1 MGGRRGWLTGLAAT
15 LAPLAVGALLA
26 VGWQA
31 VGPPRQPM
39 RFLPRAAAHYGA
51 RTTAADTSQ
60 TSSRNV
66 TADPG
71 QPAVP
76 LLGASGRGAH
86 RPPAL
91 AKQAKDGLA
100 KGHGHKSQKPG
111 RGIVLRHQPAGQR
124 RARGHGRREH
134 TGPQRTTPQ
143 KTAHVPPAVPE
154 KTKNK
159 NPERIVV
166 TVSPA
171 ASRTQ
176 G

>member
-1 MGGRRGWLTGLAAT
+1 MGGRRGWLAGLAAT
-15 LAPLAVGALLA
+15 LAPLAVGAVLA

-31 VGPPRQPM
+31 MGPPRQPI

-76 LLGASGRGAH
+76 LLSASGRHAH
-86 RPPAL
+86 RPPEV
-91 AKQAKDGLA
+91 AKHATDGLV
-100 KGHGHKSQKPG
+100 KGPGHKGQKVG
-111 RGIVLRHQPAGQR
+111 RRIALRHQPAGQR
-124 RARGHGRREH
+124 HARGHGKRAH
-134 TGPQRTTPQ
+134 TVPQ
-143 KTAHVPPAVPE
+143 KPALQKPAHKHPAGPE

-171 ASRTQ
+171 PSRTQ

>member
-1 MGGRRGWLTGLAAT
+1 MRGRRGWLTGLAAT

-31 VGPPRQPM
+31 MGPPKQPIG
-39 RFLPRAAAHYGA
+39 FVPRAAAHYGA

-76 LLGASGRGAH
+76 LLGPSGRGAR
-86 RPPAL
+86 RPPEWARL
-91 AKQAKDGLA
+91 ATDGLA
-100 KGHGHKSQKPG
+100 KGHGHEGREPG
-111 RGIVLRHQPAGQR
+111 RGVALRHQPPGQR
-124 RARGHGRREH
+124 HKRGHGKQEH
-134 TGPQRTTPQ
+134 AVPQ
-143 KTAHVPPAVPE
+143 KTASQKTAPVPPAVTE
-154 KTKNK
+154 KNKNK
-159 NPERIVV
+159 NPERAVV
-166 TVSPA
+166 TVTPA
-171 ASRTQ
+171 PSRTM

>member
-31 VGPPRQPM
+31 VGPPKQPI
-39 RFLPRAAAHYGA
+39 RFLPRAAAHYGG

-76 LLGASGRGAH
+76 LISASGRGAH
-86 RPPAL
+86 RPPEL
-91 AKQAKDGLA
+91 AKHAKDRLGQ
-100 KGHGHKSQKPG
+100 GHGHKNQKPV

-124 RARGHGRREH
+124 HARGHGKREH
-134 TGPQRTTPQ
+134 TVPK
-143 KTAHVPPAVPE
+143 KTAPQTAAHKHSAVPE

-166 TVSPA
+166 TVTPA
-171 ASRTQ
+171 PSRTQ

>member
-31 VGPPRQPM
+31 MGPPKQPM
-39 RFLPRAAAHYGA
+39 RFLPRAAAHYGS

-76 LLGASGRGAH
+76 LLRASGRRAH
-86 RPPAL
+86 RPPEL
-91 AKQAKDGLA
+91 AKHAKDGLA
-100 KGHGHKSQKPG
+100 RANGHKDPAPG

-124 RARGHGRREH
+124 HARGHGKREH
-134 TGPQRTTPQ
+134 PAPQKTAPQ
-143 KTAHVPPAVPE
+143 KTAHKHPAVPE
-154 KTKNK
+154 KKKHK

-171 ASRTQ
+171 PSGTQ